1 LNLIVVIG
9 FLVGGLVVIFMPT
22 KTLLR
27 NDYGVGKL
35 FFKLEKNE
43 DDRAKYA
50 RRFYNKLGGAL
61 VFVGVFGIFL
71 RLLVGEIAI

>member
-1 LNLIVVIG
+1 MNLIVAIG

-27 NDYGVGKL
+27 NDYGAGKL
-35 FFKLEKNE
+35 FFKLKKNE
-43 DDRAKYA
+43 DDGAKYA

-71 RLLVGEIAI
+71 RLLVGEIVI